1 VKEGDFSRSSY
12 DQKKNYSGV
21 LKRQGPTGS
30 TGGKT
35 RKASPAKKW
44 GPASDEWT
52 EVYNRIAA
60 GMGDQRKMF
69 GFPCAFVNGN
79 MFAGLFQTGLF
90 LRLSEPEREVFLRL
104 KGATRFEPLPGR
116 VMREYVTAPA
126 EMARQPKVVAEWLKR
141 AYTYTSSLPAKVKK
155 PTR

>member
-1 VKEGDFSRSSY
+1 ME
-12 DQKKNYSGV
+12 KK
-21 LKRQGPTGS
+21 
-30 TGGKT
+30 

-52 EVYNRIAA
+52 EVYNKIAA
-60 GMGDQRKMF
+60 GIGDQRRMF

-90 LRLSEPEREVFLRL
+90 LRLSETEREEFLRL
-104 KGATRFEPLPGR
+104 KGASRFEPLPGR

-126 EMARQPKVVAEWLKR
+126 DMARQPKVVAEWLRK
-141 AYTYTSSLPAKVKK
+141 AFVYGSFLPAKVMKRK
-155 PTR
+155 R

>member
-1 VKEGDFSRSSY
+1 ME
-12 DQKKNYSGV
+12 KK
-21 LKRQGPTGS
+21 
-30 TGGKT
+30 

-52 EVYNRIAA
+52 EVYNKIAA
-60 GMGDQRKMF
+60 GIGDQRRMF

-90 LRLSEPEREVFLRL
+90 LRLSETEREEFLRL
-104 KGATRFEPLPGR
+104 KGASRFEPLPGR

-126 EMARQPKVVAEWLKR
+126 DMARQPKVVAEWLRK
-141 AYTYTSSLPAKVKK
+141 AFVYGSSLPAKAMKRK
-155 PTR
+155 R